1 MWVDDDFID
10 VVVRQ
15 QVVQRSFI
23 PNAVYKN
30 GQCLENLCVWFPS
43 VEEKRKKREADEHAN
58 VNMQK
63 KGKTRR
69 KAGKKGL
76 KKRGMKVDENQ

>member
-43 VEEKRKKREADEHAN
+43 VEEKRKKREDKIRERRRE
-58 VNMQK
+58 K
-63 KGKTRR
+63 K
-69 KAGKKGL
+69 
-76 KKRGMKVDENQ
+76 MKNDDNGNCDK